1 MTRAHLRP
9 LLVALG
15 VSALAHAL
23 TLTLTG
29 GWLQLPLQ
37 ANDPAPLQARI
48 ARPPDA
54 PVAAAPPPPPPSAQ
68 AAKPAAKPTAP
79 KKQIVAAA
87 PRPVIADTLS
97 PFPVF
102 APAPEAPT
110 ESADSAAAP
119 AEAPAAAPPESAP
132 IVIADAAPSTF
143 MPERAAIKN
152 LPRRGRITYAIYMGT
167 QKLEV
172 ARTVQSWEANA
183 DTYKL
188 ESTSGMSGLASLF
201 RSEQR
206 VLRSSGRLTEHGL
219 RPDHFQSSRT
229 RRGQSDE
236 AAVRFDWDK
245 NSITLGRGAAQRS
258 VALPAG
264 SQDMLSFMYQLAL
277 APPPPGR
284 VQLAVASGT
293 RFENYA
299 LDVLAEEMLE
309 TPMGNLRTLP
319 VKQVRREGSE
329 SVEVWLAAD
338 YRYLPVRLRFI
349 GRDGTPT
356 GEQVV
361 TEITISD

>member
-23 TLTLTG
+23 TLTG
-29 GWLQLPLQ
+29 GWLHLPLQ
-37 ANDPAPLQARI
+37 TSDPAPLQARI
-48 ARPPDA
+48 ERLPEA
-54 PVAAAPPPPPPSAQ
+54 PVAAVQPPPPPPART
-68 AAKPAAKPTAP
+68 AKPVAKPAAP
-79 KKQIVAAA
+79 KKQMVAAA

-102 APAPEAPT
+102 APPAEGPA
-110 ESADSAAAP
+110 ESADAGST
-119 AEAPAAAPPESAP
+119 EAPAAAPPDSAP

-236 AAVRFDWDK
+236 AAVHFDWDK